1 MNNIT
6 INNNGWMK
14 WALVAAILVIIF
26 LFWRG
31 CVGKSDKNLPPT
43 PDTRPQIDSLNNLRK
58 QDTLA
63 YVSTRDSLAEIVAN
77 QQGYIGWIEGVQ
89 VSKEDRI
96 KQLTKLITALRKDT
110 GKRYTDITLDNCD
123 SLVGVA
129 NGLLATNGELRAE
142 RAKLDALHAQELA
155 LRDTAIAD
163 CDVAYLSAV
172 DYAVKANEALSAY
185 KQATRPRAS
194 LYIGITG
201 GTNFTQASA
210 GPSLMYRGRGGKT
223 MLGASYEVGNS
234 KPFYRAGVYK
244 RISFR
249 R

>member
-14 WALVAAILVIIF
+14 WALIAAILVIVF

-31 CVGKSDKNLPPT
+31 CVGKSDKDLPPT
-43 PDTRPQIDSLNNLRK
+43 PDTRPQIDSLNELRK
-58 QDTLA
+58 HDTLA
-63 YVSTRDSLAEIVAN
+63 YITERDSLAKIVEN

-123 SLVGVA
+123 SLVGVT

-142 RAKLDALHAQELA
+142 RAKLDALHAQEIA

-194 LYIGITG
+194 LYIGAVGSSNVLYTVG
-201 GTNFTQASA
+201 GL
-210 GPSLMYRGRGGKT
+210 GLLYRGKGGKT
-223 MLGASYEVGNS
+223 IVNGSYSVGNT
-234 KPFYRAGVYK
+234 KPVYGVGIYK